1 VESELLTARLR
12 LRLPAPGD
20 VDAVRRIHQE
30 PAAVAHN
37 PSDALADGAAAE
49 DLLRRWQTRWQRDGV
64 GYWMVTGRTDPTVL
78 GFSGVKPMRLADAPV
93 LNLFYRFDP
102 AAWGRGTATEAVTA
116 VIGWVTRIRPDQ
128 RLIARI
134 RPDNTP
140 SARVAAKTGLVRAAD
155 LDADG
160 EDGPDHIWVLP
171 PDQDH

>member
-1 VESELLTARLR
+1 
-12 LRLPAPGD
+12 
-20 VDAVRRIHQE
+20 
-30 PAAVAHN
+30 VAHN
-37 PSDALADGAAAE
+37 PSDALADGDTAE

-64 GYWMVTGRTDPTVL
+64 GYWM
-78 GFSGVKPMRLADAPV
+78 
-93 LNLFYRFDP
+93 
-102 AAWGRGTATEAVTA
+102 TA

-155 LDADG
+155 LDTDG

-171 PDQDH
+171 PDQGH